1 MKKLLNVKM
10 ESKNIFDIEIE
21 NVLKTLDN
29 EGIFLYPTDT
39 IWGIG
44 CDATNDKAV
53 EKIYK
58 IKQRSDH
65 KALISLVHCKQQLQQ
80 ITGLIPKF
88 DISSQPT
95 TIIYPQAKILSK
107 KILGKDGTA
116 GIRLTTDKFCKEII
130 KKFGKPIVST
140 SANIS
145 GTKQANKFSE
155 ISQEIKKN
163 VDYIVNLY
171 TNKLM
176 TKPSRIFFLT
186 KEGRFQKIR

>member
-1 MKKLLNVKM
+1 M

-21 NVLKTLDN
+21 NVLQTLN
-29 EGIFLYPTDT
+29 NGGVFLYPTDT

-58 IKQRSDH
+58 IKQRADH
-65 KALISLVHCKQQLQQ
+65 KAFISLVNSKQQLKQ

-107 KILGKDGTA
+107 KILGKDGSA
-116 GIRLTTDKFCKEII
+116 GIRLTNDKFCKEVI
-130 KKFGKPIVST
+130 K
-140 SANIS
+140 
-145 GTKQANKFSE
+145 
-155 ISQEIKKN
+155 
-163 VDYIVNLY
+163 
-171 TNKLM
+171 
-176 TKPSRIFFLT
+176 
-186 KEGRFQKIR
+186 

>member
-1 MKKLLNVKM
+1 M

-21 NVLKTLDN
+21 NVLQTLN
-29 EGIFLYPTDT
+29 KGGVFLYPTDT

-58 IKQRSDH
+58 IKQRADH
-65 KALISLVHCKQQLQQ
+65 KAFISLVNSKQQLKQ

-107 KILGKDGTA
+107 KILGKDGSA
-116 GIRLTTDKFCKEII
+116 GIRLTNDKFCKDII

-145 GTKQANKFSE
+145 GTKHANKFSE

-163 VDYIVNLY
+163 VDYIVNLC

-176 TKPSRIFFLT
+176 RKPSRIFFLT
-186 KEGRFQKIR
+186 KDGNFQKIR